1 MFQQQDVQ
9 ELTRVLFDALEESF
23 KGTEVENIIDE
34 LYAGELI
41 DYLRCIDVD
50 YQSERVDKF
59 LDFALTIIPF
69 GSSKALHSLSEC
81 IETYLRPEILDG
93 ENKYYAESVG
103 RKVDAIKGLKFGKL
117 PQVMSVQ
124 LKRFVYDF
132 SGNSM
137 VQKKLNDRVTFPMLL
152 DMNTYVTRKSAQNKD
167 NHDSDGKEHTSSEE
181 HSLPDEGILDL
192 EEGEFEKFLKEQIA
206 ILRTQ
211 QKSRADDNDN
221 DGDVDSGGGDGK
233 KNDSCDLYDS
243 KSETEGGNRNITISG
258 RGSASTSATTHSGN
272 SSSNSNSKS
281 GDGVLPSLYPSLS
294 IPFKPIAI
302 STPISTAT
310 AMVTESPVATAT
322 AIPVATAMAVTAPYA
337 AYPLSSAGQ
346 SSSSFEVVGS
356 SAYALGDGEDEN
368 EKGVSVSH
376 MAVSEKTE
384 RYNVSSDYNDNDNCN
399 DNDVRVNDHYANR
412 SMEQEVNENENG
424 GSAVVAVASAYLC
437 PLFSKS
443 DSDDDVEVEVGVS
456 AGVQGSVATCAVAE
470 SASAFYYS
478 AKSGVDMSSK
488 SGEELGLNSEKI
500 GSKTMKLGVECQN
513 MPSAL
518 EVKELLERRGEWMY
532 ELYAVLNHS
541 GAISGGHYYAYIK
554 DMESKKWYNFNDS
567 NVTEISEEK
576 VTESWGGKNASE
588 GMKYFIFNITCHHLI
603 LNLLFYC
610 LTVVLVFL
618 WTQKLS

>member
-181 HSLPDEGILDL
+181 HSLPDGGILDL